1 MCELTVYLL
10 EDGREEVLMEDVAN
24 ITPDGDRLVLTD
36 LLGQQKIVDARLKEL
51 KLLEHKIFVTGK

>member
-10 EDGREEVLMEDVAN
+10 EEGGQELVMEDVAT

-36 LLGQQKIVDARLKEL
+36 ILGQQKIVEARLKEL
-51 KLLEHKIFVTGK
+51 KLLEHKVYLTR

>member
-36 LLGQQKIVDARLKEL
+36 LLGQQKIVEARLKEL

>member
-10 EDGREEVLMEDVAN
+10 ENGREEKVMEDVAT

-36 LLGQQKIVDARLKEL
+36 LLGQQKIVEAKIKDL
-51 KLLEHKIFVTGK
+51 KLLEHKVYLTR

>member
-1 MCELTVYLL
+1 MCELAVFLL
-10 EDGREEVLMEDVAN
+10 RDGQEELVMEDVAN

-51 KLLEHKIFVTGK
+51 KLLEHKVYLTE

>member
-10 EDGREEVLMEDVAN
+10 EEGTEELVMEDVAT

-36 LLGQQKIVDARLKEL
+36 LLGQQKIVEARLKEL
-51 KLLEHKIFVTGK
+51 KLLEHKVYLTR